1 MPAALTPLALCGSG
15 LLPQG
20 LLPSVHPAPNT
31 DQNNGPLGAGGG
43 SQRRPRMGWGG
54 ELTFRVQIG
63 GLPGAN

>member
-20 LLPSVHPAPNT
+20 LLPSVHPAPNA

-43 SQRRPRMGWGG
+43 RQRRPRTGG
-54 ELTFRVQIG
+54 GGLTFRVQIG
-63 GLPGAN
+63 GLPGTN

>member
-20 LLPSVHPAPNT
+20 LLPSVHPAPNA

-43 SQRRPRMGWGG
+43 RQRRPRTGG
-54 ELTFRVQIG
+54 GLTFRVQIG
-63 GLPGAN
+63 GLPGTN